1 MIKISIVFTVFK
13 SEQNIPPLIAAFR
26 DYVKAVSDRFKFE
39 AVFVID
45 GSPDDSFGQLK
56 QQLKNDEPFEWQICN
71 LVKNIGAPQALRYGL
86 KIATGDYICNMACDQ
101 QEPLEFI
108 ENAYLALQ
116 KSNLEI
122 AYGERIDREDPWSTK
137 LTSNLFW
144 FFYRKL
150 IDPRVP
156 KGGLDMFL
164 ISRRVRDA
172 LNQFSEKNQFLN
184 GLIMWLGY
192 PFVLV
197 PYIRKKRQI
206 GKSSWTL
213 AKRLRY
219 LIDAIFLF
227 SDLPI
232 RLLITLGC
240 LGMGFSAIFAFLIL
254 TAKITNSISVPGYA
268 AIATLI
274 SFFGGLNCFGL
285 GIIGLYVWGI
295 FSNVQKRPQVL
306 IDQQIS
312 KNSNYTQ
319 KNTQEVYYDINE

>member
-1 MIKISIVFTVFK
+1 MIKISIVFTVYK
-13 SEQNIPPLIAAFR
+13 SEQNIPPLLDAFR
-26 DYVKAVSDRFKFE
+26 TYAKSVENKFKLE

-45 GSPDDSFGQLK
+45 GSPDDSFAQLK
-56 QQLKNDEPFEWQICN
+56 KLLKPDEIFEWQIYK

-86 KIATGDYICNMACDQ
+86 KVTTGDYICNMACDQ
-101 QEPLEFI
+101 QEPLNFI
-108 ENAYLALQ
+108 ENAFSALQ

-122 AYGERIDREDPWSTK
+122 AYGQRIDREDPWATK

-164 ISRRVRDA
+164 ITRRVRDA

-184 GLIMWLGY
+184 GLIMWLGF
-192 PFVLV
+192 PFILV
-197 PYIRKKRQI
+197 PYIRQKRQI

-232 RLLITLGC
+232 RLLISLGC
-240 LGMGFSAIFAFLIL
+240 IGMAFSAIFALLLLI
-254 TAKITNSISVPGYA
+254 AKITDSITVPGYA

-295 FSNVQKRPQVL
+295 FSNVQNRPQVL
-306 IDQQIS
+306 IDQQIF
-312 KNSNYTQ
+312 KNSNTSE
-319 KNTQEVYYDINE
+319 KNKNEVFYDINE